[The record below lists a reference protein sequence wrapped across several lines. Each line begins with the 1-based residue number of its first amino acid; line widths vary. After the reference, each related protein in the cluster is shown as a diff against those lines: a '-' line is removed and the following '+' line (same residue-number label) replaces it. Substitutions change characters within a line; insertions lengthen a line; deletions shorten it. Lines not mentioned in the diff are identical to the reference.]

1 MEDKMIRGE
10 TSPSPGA
17 SQSVQELNT
26 ILPRQSVVDVE
37 IPIKGLLV
45 RESVVVCDSSQDQVE
60 AHCSNISHFCTGT
73 YEYPIY
79 VKPGGTAKALTCRL
93 SDIVAFS
100 GKLLMK
106 DFHLMED
113 VWIDRECERVQPK
126 EPVFVTVQSGVQKTR
141 ANLFDL
147 SLSGMCV
154 LIDNKFLP
162 GRRSLIN
169 RKLKITMKLPC
180 SRTACQIK
188 GTVVQVRPISDHLV
202 RVGMNISMSKKDEG
216 VIAHYLTERKREI
229 LDELF
234 LNFMQLLHHR
244 ETKDQYF

>member
-1 MEDKMIRGE
+1 MIRGE

-26 ILPRQSVVDVE
+26 ILPRQSVVEVE

-45 RESVVVCDSSQDQVE
+45 RESVVVCDSTENQVE
-60 AHCSNISHFCTGT
+60 AQCSNISHFCTGT

-79 VKPGGTAKALTCRL
+79 VKPDGMTRALTCRL
-93 SDIVAFS
+93 SDIVAYS

-106 DFHLMED
+106 DFRLMGD
-113 VWIDRECERVQPK
+113 VWIERECERVQPK
-126 EPVFVTVQSGVQKTR
+126 EPVFMTVQIGVQKIR

-154 LIDNKFLP
+154 LIDKKLLP

-169 RKLKITMKLPC
+169 RKLKISMKLPC
-180 SRTACQIK
+180 SRAACQIK
-188 GTVVQVRPISDHLV
+188 GSVVQVRPISDHLV
-202 RVGMNISMSKKDEG
+202 RVGMNITMDAKDAG